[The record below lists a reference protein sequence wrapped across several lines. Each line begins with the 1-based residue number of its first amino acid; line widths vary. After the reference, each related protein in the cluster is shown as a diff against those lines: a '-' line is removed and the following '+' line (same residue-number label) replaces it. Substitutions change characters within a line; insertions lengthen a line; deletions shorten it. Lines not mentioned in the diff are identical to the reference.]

1 MNGGLFTV
9 RFVTPLDI
17 FEREVLSLRLRDSSG
32 YFGIMKGHADFMTAL
47 VPALGFYRDGSGK
60 EVFLAV
66 KGGLVTVR
74 QAEVTVLSRE
84 IIESGDADDLSRRL
98 KEGLEEKDRY
108 ETAFRDMLSG
118 VEKAFWQKQ
127 TEAERTKRE

>member
-9 RFVTPLDI
+9 RFVTPLEI
-17 FEREVLSLRLRDSSG
+17 FEREVLSLRLKDSSG

-47 VPALGFYRDGSGK
+47 VPALGFYRDGSGT

-66 KGGLVTVR
+66 KGGLAAVR
-74 QAEVTVLSRE
+74 HAGVTVLSRE
-84 IIESGDADDLSRRL
+84 IIESADADELSRRL

-108 ETAFRDMLSG
+108 ETAFRKMLSG
-118 VEKAFWQKQ
+118 IENAFWQKKI
-127 TEAERTKRE
+127 ESERIKGE